1 MTASTF
7 HASFVAALD
16 NPEPGSTPP
25 DLRGSAAERF
35 AVYRNN
41 VHRALGEALA
51 AAYPAVARLV
61 GETFFDAMARVFH
74 ALETRR
80 PASLALHGAGFA
92 EFLESFAPVASLPY
106 LPDVARL
113 ERAWLES
120 LHAADAAPVDAAA
133 AAEHLDRA
141 GALVFEAHPA
151 TRVVT
156 SAHPAVTI
164 WSANR
169 PDADVGGDGSEI
181 LDRPEAALITRPR
194 LRVLVTP
201 IDPGAVDLVRAL
213 LHARPLAEA
222 IEAAATGFDLP
233 GTLAT
238 LLGAGAFS
246 SATSGE
252 S

>member
-1 MTASTF
+1 MTANAF

-25 DLRGSAAERF
+25 GLHGTAAERF

-61 GETFFDAMARVFH
+61 GETFFEAMARVFH
-74 ALETRR
+74 AQETRR

-141 GALVFEAHPA
+141 GALVFAAHPA
-151 TRVVT
+151 ARVVT
-156 SAHPAVTI
+156 SEHPAVTI

-169 PDADVGGDGSEI
+169 PDADVGSDGREI
-181 LDRPEAALITRPR
+181 ADRPEAALITRPH
-194 LRVLVTP
+194 LRVIVTP
-201 IDPGAVDLVRAL
+201 VDPGAVDVVRAL
-213 LHARPLAEA
+213 LQARPLAEA
-222 IEAAATGFDLP
+222 VEAAPANFDLP